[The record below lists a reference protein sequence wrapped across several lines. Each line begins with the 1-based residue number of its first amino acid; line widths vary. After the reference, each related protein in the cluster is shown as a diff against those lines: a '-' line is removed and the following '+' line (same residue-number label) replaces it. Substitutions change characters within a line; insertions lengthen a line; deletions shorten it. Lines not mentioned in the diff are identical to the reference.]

1 MNFAGYSDFLN
12 YMSNEDL
19 EKDGYVD
26 MSRFYSKPKTE
37 KEKLQSK
44 VDHLEKKI
52 ELLRKEVSIR
62 DQEISILQTKLD
74 EVNARWYN
82 RLHAFITTLR
92 LRNPFYNQS

>member
-1 MNFAGYSDFLN
+1 MNFTGYSDRLN
-12 YMSNEDL
+12 YMTEEDFQ
-19 EKDGYVD
+19 KDGYVD
-26 MSRFYSKPKTE
+26 IGRFITRPKTE

-74 EVNARWYN
+74 EVNSRWYN
-82 RLHAFITTLR
+82 KLYAFITTLSIR
-92 LRNPFYNQS
+92 SPFYNR

>member
-1 MNFAGYSDFLN
+1 MNFAGYSNFLN
-12 YMSNEDL
+12 YMTNEAL

-26 MSRFYSKPKTE
+26 MGRFITRPKTE

-44 VDHLEKKI
+44 VNHLEKKI

-74 EVNARWYN
+74 EVNSRWYN
-82 RLHAFITTLR
+82 KLYAFITTLSIR
-92 LRNPFYNQS
+92 SPFYNR

>member
-1 MNFAGYSDFLN
+1 MNFTGHSDYLN

-26 MSRFYSKPKTE
+26 MSRFITRPKTE

-52 ELLRKEVSIR
+52 ELLRKEVSTR

-74 EVNARWYN
+74 EVNSRWYN
-82 RLHAFITTLR
+82 KLYAFITTLSIR
-92 LRNPFYNQS
+92 SPFYNR

>member
-1 MNFAGYSDFLN
+1 MNFSGYSDHLN

-26 MSRFYSKPKTE
+26 MGRFITRPKTE

-44 VDHLEKKI
+44 VNHLEKKI
-52 ELLRKEVSIR
+52 ELLHKEVSIR

-74 EVNARWYN
+74 EVNSRWYN
-82 RLHAFITTLR
+82 KLYAFITTLSIR
-92 LRNPFYNQS
+92 SPFYNR

>member
-1 MNFAGYSDFLN
+1 MNFTGHSDYLN

-26 MSRFYSKPKTE
+26 MSRFITRPKTE

-52 ELLRKEVSIR
+52 ELLHKEVSIR

-74 EVNARWYN
+74 EVNSRWYN
-82 RLHAFITTLR
+82 KLYAFITTLSIR
-92 LRNPFYNQS
+92 SPFYNR

>member
-1 MNFAGYSDFLN
+1 MNFTGHSDYLN

-26 MSRFYSKPKTE
+26 MGRFITRPKTE

-44 VDHLEKKI
+44 VNHLEKKI
-52 ELLRKEVSIR
+52 ELLHKEVSIR

-74 EVNARWYN
+74 EVNSRWYN
-82 RLHAFITTLR
+82 KLYAFITTLSIR
-92 LRNPFYNQS
+92 SPFYNR